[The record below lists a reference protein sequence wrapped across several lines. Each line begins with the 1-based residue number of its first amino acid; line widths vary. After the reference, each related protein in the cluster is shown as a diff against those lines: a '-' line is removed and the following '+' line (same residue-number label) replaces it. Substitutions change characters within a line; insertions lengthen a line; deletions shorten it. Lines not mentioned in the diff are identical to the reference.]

1 MNKNQGLLEL
11 NTFQVFVNNI
21 KNINSRIAKNCNAHY
36 AKWIPFYM
44 TEKWDIN
51 IVNFVNI

>member
-21 KNINSRIAKNCNAHY
+21 KNKNSRIAKNCNVHY